1 MSIGPLQ
8 LVVLGFDEAAM
19 PAEVLDQ
26 LRDLRQKG
34 IVRLV
39 DGVFAVKNGDGDIQ
53 VVEVTDLDSD
63 EVLLLG
69 TLARS
74 LFGYGVTGLVPAL
87 IGMESGV
94 LAGEVGDFGLTEDQL
109 YEVADLIPG
118 NSAAMFLLIE
128 HQWALGLKQGVLDAG
143 GVVLAN
149 GWITPATLI
158 AMGQAAAAGPLD

>member
-19 PAEVLDQ
+19 PAEVIDQ

-39 DGVFAVKNGDGDIQ
+39 DGVFADKNGDGDIQ

-63 EVLLLG
+63 EALLLG

-87 IGMESGV
+87 IGTESGV

-109 YEVADLIPG
+109 YEVADLIPR

-158 AMGQAAAAGPLD
+158 AMGQAAAAGPLG